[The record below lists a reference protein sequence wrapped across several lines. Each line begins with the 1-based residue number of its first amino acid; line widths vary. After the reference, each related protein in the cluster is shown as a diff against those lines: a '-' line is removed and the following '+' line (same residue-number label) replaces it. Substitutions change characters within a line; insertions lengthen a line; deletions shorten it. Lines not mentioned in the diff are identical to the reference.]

1 MNTIGDPKLKM
12 DRKEIRMRCVYSNG
26 AGLIPS
32 MRLVRGWTSTSHHSK
47 LRTYVSTKEE
57 QKNERMIRGSWT
69 IHPTSQHDTGHP
81 RKTSSP
87 KIRSL
92 SLSPKSVPMKLV
104 RTFQTTEL
112 SKKYATFRLFLINTR
127 QPIFVLYYD
136 WICT

>member
-104 RTFQTTEL
+104 RTFYRQCNCGYL
-112 SKKYATFRLFLINTR
+112 SKCYGGYSTYVGYNTI
-127 QPIFVLYYD
+127 PPL
-136 WICT
+136 